1 MDLTTDHFLFLSAA
15 LFVIGMMGVLTR
27 RNILVVLMC
36 VEMMVA
42 AVAITFVAFSNE
54 TQTINGQVFVLFAL
68 AIAAAES
75 AVGLAIVVA
84 LSRRGKAPD
93 VNQMQ
98 ALRD

>member
-1 MDLTTDHFLFLSAA
+1 MELTTNHFLFLGAA

-27 RNILVVLMC
+27 RNILVIFMC
-36 VEMMVA
+36 VEMMIA
-42 AVAITFVAFSNE
+42 AVSITFVAFSNE
-54 TQTINGQVFVLFAL
+54 TQTLNGQVFVLFAL

-75 AVGLAIVVA
+75 AVGLAIVIA
-84 LSRRGKAPD
+84 LARRGKAPD